1 MDFLL
6 NPNIAYLFVVAG
18 TFLALVAIITPGTGM
33 FEIGAL
39 FCLALAA
46 YSMYHLS
53 FNWWAALI
61 LVLSLIPFF
70 FAVSSPARSFWLI
83 LAIAG
88 MIVGSVFFFPASS
101 GLISVNPIIA
111 LLTSAMYAS
120 FLWISIRKVM
130 QIVRTKPQHDLSSLI
145 GECGEAKTRV
155 DGQGSVQVAGEL
167 WSARSQ
173 TSIPPGSAVRVVGRE
188 GFTLLVEKEGE
199 N

>member
-6 NPNIAYLFVVAG
+6 NPNIAYLLLVTG

-46 YSMYHLS
+46 YSVYHLS
-53 FNWWAALI
+53 FNWWAALL

-70 FAVSSPARSFWLI
+70 FAVYRPARPFWLI

-88 MIVGSVFFFPASS
+88 MIVGSVFFFPAST
-101 GLISVNPIIA
+101 GLISVNPFIA
-111 LLTSAMYAS
+111 LMTSVMYAT

-145 GECGEAKTRV
+145 GELGEAKTRV

-173 TSIPPGSAVRVVGRE
+173 TTIPLGSAVRVIGRD